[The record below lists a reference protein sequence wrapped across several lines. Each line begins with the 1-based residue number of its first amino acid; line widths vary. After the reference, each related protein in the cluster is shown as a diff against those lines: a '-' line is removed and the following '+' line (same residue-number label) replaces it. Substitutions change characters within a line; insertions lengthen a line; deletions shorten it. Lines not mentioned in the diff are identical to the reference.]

1 LHSEKDSQLYNAL
14 AKRNQLKEN
23 VILITFEYIKAR
35 LSKQDLGS
43 GDSQKMISL
52 LDQAESFTGK
62 QQLLNEIAGLREQLV
77 SIQ

>member
-1 LHSEKDSQLYNAL
+1 M
-14 AKRNQLKEN
+14 
-23 VILITFEYIKAR
+23 ITFEYIKAR